1 MKYCPVCQTRYDE
14 EIIRFCTKDGAPLVE
29 ENPSFI
35 EMPSESLPAEN
46 DDKENDGE
54 ETVIRRNSPPPA
66 PVSDLS
72 GTRSQRIIIPTGEAQ
87 SEPVRARDLPPSQP
101 PPKSNTAVIVL
112 LTILGTFVVLG
123 GLGGIWYLLRGGG
136 DNKSDL
142 NKTNVNF
149 NASPNNT
156 NLNTNFNAD
165 NSLANLDPNS
175 NVNFSANSNPNI
187 NANIKTP
194 TPIPTRTP
202 TPTPS
207 PDNTNTNANQA
218 TNRNANLLGNTNVLS
233 RPTPSPLVSPTP
245 KSSPVAPPQNVNVGV
260 MNSRAVSLT
269 TPAYPQIARQA
280 NASGEV
286 RVQISVDEQGNVTSA
301 KAVSGNLLL
310 RSSAEAAARQS
321 RFNPVKVGD
330 RAVSATGFLVYN
342 FINQ

>member
-46 DDKENDGE
+46 DGEENDGE
-54 ETVIRRNSPPPA
+54 ETVIRRNPPA

-72 GTRSQRIIIPTGEAQ
+72 GTRSQRIIIPTGEV
-87 SEPVRARDLPPSQP
+87 SPESVRAKNPPPYQP
-101 PPKSNTAVIVL
+101 PPKSNTAVTVL
-112 LTILGTFVVLG
+112 LTILGTFVVLA
-123 GLGGIWYLLRGGG
+123 GLGGIWYLLRGGN
-136 DNKSDL
+136 DANSNKA
-142 NKTNVNF
+142 NVNF
-149 NASPNNT
+149 NVASSDS
-156 NLNTNFNAD
+156 NLNTNFNAGNLPVNLD
-165 NSLANLDPNS
+165 TNLNADFNANLNT
-175 NVNFSANSNPNI
+175 NI

-194 TPIPTRTP
+194 TPTPTRTP
-202 TPTPS
+202 TPTPT
-207 PDNTNTNANQA
+207 PDNTNINANQA
-218 TNRNANLLGNTNVLS
+218 NRNANLLSNTNIMN
-233 RPTPSPLVSPTP
+233 RPTPLPPVSPTP
-245 KSSPVAPPQNVNVGV
+245 KPTPSPAAPPQNVNVGV
-260 MNSRAVSLT
+260 MNSRAVRLT
-269 TPAYPQIARQA
+269 TPAYPQSARQA
-280 NASGEV
+280 NAAGEV

-301 KAVSGNLLL
+301 KAVSGHPLL